1 MKVKATINRLVDKQ
15 DSSIKA
21 VATASFDGYFAVH
34 GIKVC
39 KGEKGLFVSMPS
51 ASYTAQNGEKKYQD
65 IFHPVTKGARE
76 ALNTAVIGAYKQ
88 AIEMSHKEGVEVQD
102 TPEDENEDMSDD
114 EEPAMGAM
122 MQ

>member
-1 MKVKATINRLVDKQ
+1 MKVRATINRLVDKP
-15 DSSIKA
+15 DSSVKA
-21 VATASFDGYFAVH
+21 FASASFDGYYAVH

-39 KGEKGLFVSMPS
+39 EGEKGLFVSMPS
-51 ASYTAQNGEKKYQD
+51 NSYTGQNGEKKYQD

-102 TPEDENEDMSDD
+102 TPEEESDDLSED
-114 EEPAMGAM
+114 EEPAMV
-122 MQ
+122 Q

>member
-76 ALNTAVIGAYKQ
+76 ALNTAVIGAYRQ

-102 TPEDENEDMSDD
+102 TPEDESEDMSDD